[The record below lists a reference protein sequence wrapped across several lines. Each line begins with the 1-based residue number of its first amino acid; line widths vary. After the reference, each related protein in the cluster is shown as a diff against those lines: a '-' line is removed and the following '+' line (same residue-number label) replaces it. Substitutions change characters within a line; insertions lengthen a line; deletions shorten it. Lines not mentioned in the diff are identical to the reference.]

1 VPTMTCRL
9 LVREVG
15 TFADMAAATYMA
27 QWEEAAV
34 VAKKGN
40 GEDAS
45 AAASVRKNRCKS
57 T

>member
-1 VPTMTCRL
+1 MTCRL
-9 LVREVG
+9 LGREAG